1 MKQHEIWLLKAEND
15 LKSAEKLVEGD
26 DPVLDTAIYH
36 TQQCAEKALK
46 AYLVFFE
53 KPVRKIHDLDVLLSD
68 CIEIDNSFKVLRDY
82 TIILNPYSA
91 AFRYPGEI
99 LDPSMEDVLE
109 AKSCAKSVLDF
120 VSEKICLPGEV

>member
-15 LKSAEKLVEGD
+15 LKSAEKLVEGE

-53 KPVRKIHDLDVLLSD
+53 EPVRKIHDLDVLLSD
-68 CIEIDNSFKVLRDY
+68 CIIFDNSFEVLREH
-82 TIILNPYSA
+82 TVILNPYSA

-109 AKSCAKSVLDF
+109 AKLCAKNVLDF
-120 VSEKICLPGEV
+120 VSERIRGD